1 MNLTTEVDHNVKL
14 LKIRGYYDLV
24 DYLEISVR
32 KTRFLCRDPVLD
44 SLEAYE
50 PLIFLNFCELLENE
64 Y

>member
-24 DYLEISVR
+24 DYLEI
-32 KTRFLCRDPVLD
+32 CRDPVLD